1 MSAPQQAPLIR
12 YTGPESGPL
21 VLFAHGAGAGP
32 DSPFMDCF
40 AHQLAAKGLAVVR
53 FEFPFWTQRRITATR
68 RPPNPQA
75 QLDDAMARM
84 VERYPSRPIWLMGKS
99 MGARVAFRC
108 ADKLAV
114 AGCIGLGFPFHP
126 QGKPDKTRT
135 HELFN
140 QREGNLVVQGT
151 HDPMGKQAWVHQQ
164 RLPSNLHMLWCSTG
178 NHDLVPHKSSGL
190 TAQAS
195 WQALALQVADFI
207 KDKEWRLSLS
217 Q

>member
-1 MSAPQQAPLIR
+1 MSTPQHPPLTEYI
-12 YTGPESGPL
+12 GPDSGPL
-21 VLFAHGAGAGP
+21 VIFAHGAGAGP
-32 DSPFMDCF
+32 ESSFMHSF
-40 AHQLAAKGLAVVR
+40 AQYLAAEALAVVR
-53 FEFPFWTQRRITATR
+53 FEFPFWTQRRITETR

-75 QLDDAMARM
+75 QLDEAM
-84 VERYPSRPIWLMGKS
+84 ERIAADYPDRSIWLMGKS

-108 ADKLAV
+108 ADRLAV
-114 AGCIGLGFPFHP
+114 EGCIGLGFPFHP

-140 QREGNLVVQGT
+140 QRQCNLVVQGT
-151 HDPMGKQAWVHQQ
+151 HDPMGKQAWVQQQ
-164 RLPSNLHMLWCSTG
+164 RLPSNLRMLWCSTG

-195 WQALALQVADFI
+195 WQGLALQVAHFI